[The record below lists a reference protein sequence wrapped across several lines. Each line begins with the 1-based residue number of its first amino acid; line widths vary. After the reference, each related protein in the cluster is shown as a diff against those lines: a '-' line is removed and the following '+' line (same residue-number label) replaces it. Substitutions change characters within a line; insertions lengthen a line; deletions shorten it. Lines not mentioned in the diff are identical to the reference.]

1 MKKIKNISTTLFC
14 LLLAVLNITSSHTT
28 NLTPL
33 DATFIEIS
41 PFGNTH
47 KDEELISPKSVCIH
61 PTEKKMYINA
71 LEAGKTLVYS
81 TDKFEKIKTIN
92 HSFNSHQDPKPGTLY
107 FGKPVECQLTHHGK
121 YLWTTY
127 YRWSDDPNAMGSSG
141 FSIIDT
147 KSNEIL
153 KVIPTGNIPKFI
165 TSNDND
171 TLLAVT
177 LWGENK
183 IELYDIHDPL
193 NAKLIASIPLGP
205 KVIAEPGS
213 NRDQTCGL
221 CLRGTAFIPN
231 TDLVAVAQMGNGGGI
246 WLVNYQTH
254 KPVRLLKNIPA
265 TPRHLEFYQDWL
277 YLSSNLSGTIS
288 KISLEDLVRASSDS
302 AFEPKVESK
311 QMGEGART
319 IKIFNGKI
327 YVALNQS
334 LKIAISSLDFKNINY
349 LDAPAYPVGLDVNDQ
364 IIVITSQ
371 GRNNHGGHRVRIYPN
386 QNN

>member
-1 MKKIKNISTTLFC
+1 MPNFKKISQIICCF
-14 LLLAVLNITSSHTT
+14 LLALLNLAYEHTA
-28 NLTPL
+28 NAEKL
-33 DATFIEIS
+33 DMPFIEIS
-41 PFGNTH
+41 PFSNTH
-47 KDEELISPKSVCIH
+47 NDEELISPKSVCIH

-81 TDKFEKIKTIN
+81 TDKLEKIKTIS
-92 HSFNSHQDPKPGTLY
+92 HSFSSHQDPKPGTLF
-107 FGKPVECQLTHHGK
+107 FGKPVECQFTHHGK

-127 YRWSDDPNAMGSSG
+127 YRWSDDPNAIGPSG
-141 FSIIDT
+141 FSIVDT
-147 KSNEIL
+147 SSNEIV
-153 KVIPTGNIPKFI
+153 KVFPTGNIPKFI

-183 IELYDIHDPL
+183 IELYDIHEPL
-193 NAKLIASIPLGP
+193 NTRLIASIPLGP
-205 KVIAEPGS
+205 KVFAEPGS

-231 TDLVAVAQMGNGGGI
+231 TDFIAVAQMGSGGGI

-254 KPVRLLKNIPA
+254 KPVRLIKNLPP
-265 TPRHLEFYQDWL
+265 TPRHLEFYQNWL
-277 YLSSNLSGTIS
+277 YLSSNVSGTIS
-288 KISLEDLVRASSDS
+288 KISLEDLMHAASDA
-302 AFEPKVESK
+302 AFEPKIESK
-311 QMGEGART
+311 RIGEGART

-334 LKIAISSLDFKNINY
+334 LKLAISSLDFKDINY

-371 GRNNHGGHRVRIYPN
+371 GRNNQGGHRVRIYPN
-386 QNN
+386 QSN